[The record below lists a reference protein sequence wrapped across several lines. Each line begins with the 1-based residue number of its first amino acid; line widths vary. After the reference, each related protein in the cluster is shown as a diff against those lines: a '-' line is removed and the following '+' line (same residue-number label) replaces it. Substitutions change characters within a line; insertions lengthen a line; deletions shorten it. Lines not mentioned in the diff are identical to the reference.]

1 LNNFKDDYADLEETN
16 KEVFDAIEEVVNL
29 ATTRIVITLCLEIV
43 CFVMTYWWILELRK
57 QDGDSDASEETV
69 EMVPTAEVTRE
80 KTPTNNV

>member
-1 LNNFKDDYADLEETN
+1 MNNFKDDYADLEETN

-57 QDGDSDASEETV
+57 QDGDIDASEETV
-69 EMVPTAEVTRE
+69 EMVATAEVTGE
-80 KTPTNNV
+80 KTPNNV